1 MYINIIISLVTQANH
16 HDQPGTNEHSTVP
29 RKSEVPDMVGRR
41 ERLENTL
48 DNNPAKTR
56 QVTVPLQGDRSLL
69 IR

>member
-1 MYINIIISLVTQANH
+1 MYINIRISLVTQANH
-16 HDQPGTNEHSTVP
+16 QPGTNEHSTVP